1 MTLHSLRS
9 LLAVVCLVAMTAC
22 QVPTAATSQPATAT
36 MFVTIP
42 ATDTPTPALLGGMIT
57 GHLSYPSEFIPTL
70 KVVAFD
76 VTDMSVYYFVD
87 TEMNQGEYVLQVPPG
102 TYYIISY
109 VDKKDGTLGMPG
121 AYSQFVPCGL
131 QASCSDHSLIAVTV
145 AAGQTVTDIDPADW
159 YAPEGTFPTIP

>member
-1 MTLHSLRS
+1 MPRRFLVILSALVLS
-9 LLAVVCLVAMTAC
+9 ASILACGLSTS
-22 QVPTAATSQPATAT
+22 PAAQPATAT
-36 MFVTIP
+36 IAP
-42 ATDTPTPALLGGMIT
+42 ILLATDTPTPAALMGTIT

-76 VTDMSVYYFVD
+76 VTDPSVYYFVE

-131 QASCSDHSLIAVTV
+131 QASCSDHSLIPVTV
-145 AAGQTVTDIDPADW
+145 AAGQTVTGIDPADW
-159 YAPEGTFPTIP
+159 YAPEGTFPMP

>member
-1 MTLHSLRS
+1 MILRPLGLLSVIVSLVS
-9 LLAVVCLVAMTAC
+9 MTAC
-22 QVPTAATSQPATAT
+22 NIPPASPPQPATAT

-42 ATDTPTPALLGGMIT
+42 ATETPTPAPLNGTIT

-76 VTDMSVYYFVD
+76 VTDPSVYYFVE

-131 QASCSDHSLIAVTV
+131 QASCSDHSLIPVTV
-145 AAGQTVTDIDPADW
+145 AAGQTVTGIDPADW
-159 YAPEGTFPTIP
+159 YAPEGTFPTP